1 MSNPFPLPK
10 ERLLDAYRKMRT
22 IRDFEERLHVDFA
35 RGEIP
40 GFVHL
45 YAGEEATAVGIMMH
59 LHERDRIASVLAALS
74 EGLCV
79 LDSAGLVV
87 SANAAEFSVTLIPHT
102 QSAVTLG
109 TAERG
114 ALIDVEADV
123 MAKYVERGVVGRM
136 AALEARVLELE
147 AELAKRK

>member
-10 ERLLDAYRKMRT
+10 ERLLEAYRKMRT

-59 LHERDRIASVLAALS
+59 LHDRDRIASTIAA
-74 EGLCV
+74 
-79 LDSAGLVV
+79 
-87 SANAAEFSVTLIPHT
+87 
-102 QSAVTLG
+102 
-109 TAERG
+109 TAIASPR
-114 ALIDVEADV
+114 ASTS
-123 MAKYVERGVVGRM
+123 RR
-136 AALEARVLELE
+136 
-147 AELAKRK
+147 